1 MRCPFCGSE
10 DTQVLDTRDAA
21 EGVHRRRRCKN
32 CQRRFNTVERVD
44 VGRPPMVIKRDGR
57 REPFDREKLLRNVR
71 KACEKRPLPVG
82 EIERLV
88 DDIEQSLAQSG
99 RLEVPGKTIGEMV
112 MDRLLKLDRIAY
124 VRFAS
129 VYLGLADLDDL
140 MQVVERIRHEEN
152 GVGDGARE

>member
-1 MRCPFCGSE
+1 VRCPFCGSE
-10 DTQVLDTRDAA
+10 DTQVLETRDAT

-44 VGRPPMVIKRDGR
+44 AGRPPMIIKRDGR

-99 RLEVPGKTIGEMV
+99 RLEVPGKAIGEMV

-140 MQVVERIRHEEN
+140 LQVVERIRHEDRDA
-152 GVGDGARE
+152 DGAAE